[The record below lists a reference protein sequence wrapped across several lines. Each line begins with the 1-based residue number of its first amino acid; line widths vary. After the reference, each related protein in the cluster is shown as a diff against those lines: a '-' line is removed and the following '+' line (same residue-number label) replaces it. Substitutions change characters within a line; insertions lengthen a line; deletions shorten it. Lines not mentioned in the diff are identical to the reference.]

1 MPKIINVHA
10 QNGDNVI
17 ILGQSLNDTLSA
29 GDGRQMLYG
38 NAGNDMIIGGA
49 GAQTLDGG
57 SGNDYVEA
65 GLGDQFL
72 RGGSGKDILDFS
84 HLSGALDIDPDLY
97 VATLVS
103 GGNGALDQHYK
114 LSGFETI
121 TTTQQNDVIHASANT
136 PRTYNELG
144 GNDHYFSE
152 SGGDTVIGGGG
163 NDVYT
168 WMKKYVEVGHADV
181 IKDFQIHSDHLDLS
195 DFLKGQSIK
204 HPQYADVVRLVA
216 HDAVQGEEQTMVQ
229 TLVHGAW
236 HDTVLL
242 DHVATNTVMLHDLLL
257 A

>member
-17 ILGQSLNDTLSA
+17 LLGQSLNDTLIA
-29 GDGRQMLYG
+29 GSGRQMLYG
-38 NAGNDMIIGGA
+38 NAGNDKIVGGA

-65 GLGDQFL
+65 GLGDQSI
-72 RGGSGKDILDFS
+72 RGGSGRDIIDFS
-84 HLSGALDIDPDLY
+84 HLSGSLDIDPDLY
-97 VATLVS
+97 VATLVTP
-103 GGNGALDQHYK
+103 GNGASQQHYG

-121 TTTQQNDVIHASANT
+121 MTTQQNDVIHASANT
-136 PRTYNELG
+136 PRTYYGLG
-144 GNDHYFSE
+144 GSDHFFSE
-152 SGGDTVIGGGG
+152 SGGDTLIGGSGS
-163 NDVYT
+163 DAYT
-168 WMKKYVEVGHADV
+168 WMKKYVDVGHADE

-195 DFLKGQSIK
+195 DFLKGQTIK

-216 HDAVQGEEQTMVQ
+216 HDAVHGDEQTMVQ

-242 DHVATNTVMLHDLLL
+242 DHVATTAVTLHDLLFG
-257 A
+257 